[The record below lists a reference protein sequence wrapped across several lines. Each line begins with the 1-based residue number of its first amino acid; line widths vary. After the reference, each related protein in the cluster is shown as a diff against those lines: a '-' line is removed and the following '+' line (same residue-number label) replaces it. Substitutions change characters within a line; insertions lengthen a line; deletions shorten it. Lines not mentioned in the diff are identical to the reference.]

1 MLRIAE
7 SWYASDLGR
16 QRQGNEDNF
25 FVRAPLFVVAD
36 GMGGAQAGEV
46 ASEMAVRS
54 FDDELP
60 NGSLPE
66 ALVTVI
72 ETANKRIHERARA
85 DDSLHGMGTTTTA
98 AYVDDDEV
106 VIAHVGDS
114 RAYLL
119 RNGELIRLTK
129 DHSLVGELVA
139 RGKLTE
145 EQAEQHPQRSV
156 ITRALGPEAN
166 VQVDIDIFPA
176 KGGDLFLLCSDGLT
190 SMVHEP
196 KLRPLF
202 DDADSL
208 EQLGK
213 RLIDAANAAG
223 GRDNITVI
231 LFRLE
236 EVETRDGTAAAAGA
250 AGAAAATRQDEDT
263 NEYETFEGEAVPPPR
278 PGVSR
283 PTGFSD
289 DEVLRSSE
297 VSDSVEDDYR
307 RSGTVAVS
315 AIQRGG
321 RPAEAPAEEAPA
333 TEQATTEAP
342 AAEEPPAEQEPPQRT
357 SPPPDSEQPKRKR
370 KRRVPVGL
378 IVTLVIVLMI
388 LAGGWLAT
396 RAVYFVGTDPRDDRT
411 IAIFQG
417 LPYDLPLG
425 IELYSR
431 YAGSGVTIDDVPP
444 ARRKTFTD
452 HKLRSKDDAE
462 NLVIALERG
471 QIE

>member
-7 SWYASDLGR
+7 HWYASDLGR

-46 ASEMAVRS
+46 ASEIAVRS
-54 FDDELP
+54 FDDDLP

-66 ALVTVI
+66 VLTSVI
-72 ETANKRIHERARA
+72 QGANRRIHDKARS
-85 DDSLHGMGTTTTA
+85 DESMHGMGTTTTA

-119 RNGELIRLTK
+119 RDGDLIRLTK

-166 VQVDIDIFPA
+166 VQVDVDIFPA
-176 KGGDLFLLCSDGLT
+176 KAGDLFLLCSDGLT

-202 DDADSL
+202 DDTDSL
-208 EQLGK
+208 ETLGK

-236 EVETRDGTAAAAGA
+236 AVEGTESEAP
-250 AGAAAATRQDEDT
+250 AAATR
-263 NEYETFEGEAVPPPR
+263 
-278 PGVSR
+278 
-283 PTGFSD
+283 
-289 DEVLRSSE
+289 
-297 VSDSVEDDYR
+297 
-307 RSGTVAVS
+307 
-315 AIQRGG
+315 
-321 RPAEAPAEEAPA
+321 
-333 TEQATTEAP
+333 
-342 AAEEPPAEQEPPQRT
+342 
-357 SPPPDSEQPKRKR
+357 
-370 KRRVPVGL
+370 
-378 IVTLVIVLMI
+378 
-388 LAGGWLAT
+388 
-396 RAVYFVGTDPRDDRT
+396 
-411 IAIFQG
+411 
-417 LPYDLPLG
+417 
-425 IELYSR
+425 
-431 YAGSGVTIDDVPP
+431 
-444 ARRKTFTD
+444 
-452 HKLRSKDDAE
+452 
-462 NLVIALERG
+462 
-471 QIE
+471 

>member
-7 SWYASDLGR
+7 QWYASDVGR

-46 ASEMAVRS
+46 ASEISVRS

-60 NGSLPE
+60 NGSRAE
-66 ALVTVI
+66 ALVHVI
-72 ETANKRIHERARA
+72 EQANKRIHERARS

-119 RNGELIRLTK
+119 RGGELIRLTK

-176 KGGDLFLLCSDGLT
+176 KAGDLFLLCSDGLT

-202 DDADSL
+202 EESDSL
-208 EQLGK
+208 ETLGK

-236 EVETRDGTAAAAGA
+236 EVESQGGS
-250 AGAAAATRQDEDT
+250 GAAAAAVAEPGEGETS
-263 NEYETFEGEAVPPPR
+263 EYDTFEGEAVRAPRQGVTRADASALPAAEVADAVEEEYRKDGTVALSAIRPGESEAPEEPPPKDDAARSATATPPPR
-278 PGVSR
+278 RTAPLPG
-283 PTGFSD
+283 
-289 DEVLRSSE
+289 
-297 VSDSVEDDYR
+297 
-307 RSGTVAVS
+307 
-315 AIQRGG
+315 
-321 RPAEAPAEEAPA
+321 
-333 TEQATTEAP
+333 
-342 AAEEPPAEQEPPQRT
+342 AAAKKPG
-357 SPPPDSEQPKRKR
+357 
-370 KRRVPVGL
+370 KRRRRRIPVGL
-378 IVTLVIVLMI
+378 LVVLALLALV
-388 LAGGWLAT
+388 LAGGWMAT

-411 IAIFQG
+411 IAIFRG
-417 LPYDLPLG
+417 LPYDLPFG
-425 IELYSR
+425 IELYER
-431 YAGSGVTIDDVPP
+431 FAGSGVTIDDVPR
-444 ARRKTFTD
+444 ARRSTFTD

>member
-7 SWYASDLGR
+7 HWYASDLGR

-46 ASEMAVRS
+46 ASEIAVRS

-60 NGSLPE
+60 NGSRAE
-66 ALVTVI
+66 ALVRVI
-72 ETANKRIHERARA
+72 EQANKRIHERARA

-119 RNGELIRLTK
+119 RNGELVRLTK

-156 ITRALGPEAN
+156 ITRALGPEAS

-176 KGGDLFLLCSDGLT
+176 KAGDLFLLCSDGLT

-196 KLRPLF
+196 KLPPLF
-202 DDADSL
+202 EEANSL
-208 EQLGK
+208 EVLGK

-236 EVETRDGTAAAAGA
+236 EVEGRGGT
-250 AGAAAATRQDEDT
+250 AGAAAEAAPDEGET
-263 NEYETFEGEAVPPPR
+263 SEYDTFEGEAVRSPRQGVTRADADALPAAEVADAVEEDYRRDGTVALSAIRPPGESESVATPEEPPPQDDAARSATATPPPR
-278 PGVSR
+278 RTAPLPG
-283 PTGFSD
+283 T
-289 DEVLRSSE
+289 
-297 VSDSVEDDYR
+297 
-307 RSGTVAVS
+307 
-315 AIQRGG
+315 
-321 RPAEAPAEEAPA
+321 
-333 TEQATTEAP
+333 
-342 AAEEPPAEQEPPQRT
+342 AAKPR
-357 SPPPDSEQPKRKR
+357 KRR
-370 KRRVPVGL
+370 KRRVPAGLIVGL
-378 IVTLVIVLMI
+378 ILLAMV
-388 LAGGWLAT
+388 LAGAWIAT
-396 RAVYFVGTDPRDDRT
+396 RAVYFVGTDPRDERT
-411 IAIFQG
+411 IAIFRG
-417 LPYDLPLG
+417 LPYDLPFG
-425 IELYSR
+425 IELYER
-431 YAGSGVTIDDVPP
+431 FAASGVTIDDVPR
-444 ARRKTFTD
+444 ARRSTFTD
-452 HKLRSKDDAE
+452 HKLRSRDDAE

>member
-7 SWYASDLGR
+7 HWYASDLGR

-46 ASEMAVRS
+46 ASEIAVRS
-54 FDDELP
+54 FDDDLP
-60 NGSLPE
+60 NAALPE
-66 ALVTVI
+66 ALTSVI
-72 ETANKRIHERARA
+72 QGANRRIHDKARS
-85 DDSLHGMGTTTTA
+85 DESMHGMGTTTTA

-106 VIAHVGDS
+106 IIAHVGDS

-119 RNGELIRLTK
+119 RDGDLIRLTK

-156 ITRALGPEAN
+156 ITRALGPEAD
-166 VQVDIDIFPA
+166 VQVDVDIFPA
-176 KGGDLFLLCSDGLT
+176 KAGDLFLLCSDGLT

-208 EQLGK
+208 ETLGK

-236 EVETRDGTAAAAGA
+236 DVGAPTDGASERAEDLDTSEY
-250 AGAAAATRQDEDT
+250 AT
-263 NEYETFEGEAVPPPR
+263 FSGEALGGPRQGASRPYPQVTDAVEAEYRRTGTVALPAIRPRAETEIESPPPR
-278 PGVSR
+278 TAPL
-283 PTGFSD
+283 PETAKP
-289 DEVLRSSE
+289 E
-297 VSDSVEDDYR
+297 R
-307 RSGTVAVS
+307 RRRRRRIS
-315 AIQRGG
+315 AG
-321 RPAEAPAEEAPA
+321 P
-333 TEQATTEAP
+333 
-342 AAEEPPAEQEPPQRT
+342 
-357 SPPPDSEQPKRKR
+357 
-370 KRRVPVGL
+370 
-378 IVTLVIVLMI
+378 I
-388 LAGGWLAT
+388 LALMLAVCVLGGLWLAS
-396 RAVYFVGTDPRDDRT
+396 RAVYFVGTDPSDGRT
-411 IAIFQG
+411 VTIFRG

-425 IELYSR
+425 IHLYER
-431 YAGSGVTIDDVPP
+431 YAGSGVTVDMVAPS
-444 ARRKTFTD
+444 RRATFTD

-462 NLVIALERG
+462 NLVNALERG
-471 QIE
+471 QLSR

>member
-1 MLRIAE
+1 
-7 SWYASDLGR
+7 
-16 QRQGNEDNF
+16 
-25 FVRAPLFVVAD
+25 
-36 GMGGAQAGEV
+36 
-46 ASEMAVRS
+46 
-54 FDDELP
+54 
-60 NGSLPE
+60 
-66 ALVTVI
+66 
-72 ETANKRIHERARA
+72 
-85 DDSLHGMGTTTTA
+85 MGTTTTA

-106 VIAHVGDS
+106 VVAHVGDS

-119 RNGELIRLTK
+119 RDGDLIRLTK

-176 KGGDLFLLCSDGLT
+176 KAGDLFLLCSDGLT

-202 DDADSL
+202 DEADSL

-236 EVETRDGTAAAAGA
+236 EVEARDGEAAAGA
-250 AGAAAATRQDEDT
+250 ARRRRTRTPRSTRRSRARRAGAAAGRLAPDRGERRRGAALVRGVRRDRARLPGQRHRRPVGDPARRPGGRGRGGAAGTGGGTGPRRGPRRRGAAPPHRAAARERQ
-263 NEYETFEGEAVPPPR
+263 AAQAPPPR
-278 PGVSR
+278 
-283 PTGFSD
+283 
-289 DEVLRSSE
+289 
-297 VSDSVEDDYR
+297 
-307 RSGTVAVS
+307 
-315 AIQRGG
+315 
-321 RPAEAPAEEAPA
+321 
-333 TEQATTEAP
+333 
-342 AAEEPPAEQEPPQRT
+342 
-357 SPPPDSEQPKRKR
+357 
-370 KRRVPVGL
+370 PVGL
-378 IVTLVIVLMI
+378 IVTLAIVFLI
-388 LAGGWLAT
+388 LAGGWMAT

-425 IELYSR
+425 IELYPR

>member
-7 SWYASDLGR
+7 HWYASDLGR

-46 ASEMAVRS
+46 ASEIAVRS

-66 ALVTVI
+66 ALVSVI
-72 ETANKRIHERARA
+72 EQANKRIHDKARA
-85 DDSLHGMGTTTTA
+85 DESLHGMGTTTTA

-119 RNGELIRLTK
+119 RDGELIRLTK

-156 ITRALGPEAN
+156 ITRALGPEAS
-166 VQVDIDIFPA
+166 VQVDVDIFPA
-176 KGGDLFLLCSDGLT
+176 KAGDLFLLCSDGLT

-202 DDADSL
+202 EDGDSL
-208 EQLGK
+208 ETLGK

-236 EVETRDGTAAAAGA
+236 AVEAREGEPPPRRRPRTRTRTSTRRSRATRCPADAPGRLAPVGGQRRRGAALVGGHRLRRGRLPRQRHRRAVGDPPRRRDRRRSPRGAAASGSRGRARTGGEAHRAAPLRFPPTRLSPAASAAAA
-250 AGAAAATRQDEDT
+250 
-263 NEYETFEGEAVPPPR
+263 
-278 PGVSR
+278 SR
-283 PTGFSD
+283 SA
-289 DEVLRSSE
+289 SS
-297 VSDSVEDDYR
+297 SSSR
-307 RSGTVAVS
+307 
-315 AIQRGG
+315 I
-321 RPAEAPAEEAPA
+321 
-333 TEQATTEAP
+333 
-342 AAEEPPAEQEPPQRT
+342 
-357 SPPPDSEQPKRKR
+357 
-370 KRRVPVGL
+370 VGL
-378 IVTLVIVLMI
+378 I

-411 IAIFQG
+411 IAIFRG

-425 IELYSR
+425 IELYER
-431 YAGSGVTIDDVPP
+431 YSGPR
-444 ARRKTFTD
+444 A
-452 HKLRSKDDAE
+452 
-462 NLVIALERG
+462 
-471 QIE
+471 

>member
-7 SWYASDLGR
+7 HWYASDLGR
-16 QRQGNEDNF
+16 QRQGNEDNY

-46 ASEMAVRS
+46 ASEIAVRS

-60 NGSLPE
+60 NGSRAE
-66 ALVTVI
+66 ALVRVI
-72 ETANKRIHERARA
+72 EQANKRIHDRSRS

-119 RNGELIRLTK
+119 RGGELIRLTK

-156 ITRALGPEAN
+156 ITRALGPEAE
-166 VQVDIDIFPA
+166 VQVDIDVFKA
-176 KGGDLFLLCSDGLT
+176 KAGDLFLLCSDGLT

-202 DDADSL
+202 EESESL
-208 EQLGK
+208 EELGK

-236 EVETRDGTAAAAGA
+236 EVESRSDAGA
-250 AGAAAATRQDEDT
+250 EARAAEPAEGETS
-263 NEYETFEGEAVPPPR
+263 EYDTFEGEAVR
-278 PGVSR
+278 PARQGVTR
-283 PTGFSD
+283 AEAQPAAAAPAAPAD
-289 DEVLRSSE
+289 DE
-297 VSDSVEDDYR
+297 VEDDYR
-307 RSGTVAVS
+307 RSGTVALS
-315 AIQRGG
+315 AIRS
-321 RPAEAPAEEAPA
+321 REPAAAEPEPQPPA
-333 TEQATTEAP
+333 TP
-342 AAEEPPAEQEPPQRT
+342 EEPPPRTAPLPGEAERPR
-357 SPPPDSEQPKRKR
+357 RR
-370 KRRVPVGL
+370 RRVPTGA
-378 IVTLVIVLMI
+378 IVALVLAVIVVAAAWM
-388 LAGGWLAT
+388 AT

-411 IAIFQG
+411 ITIFRG

-425 IELYSR
+425 IELYER
-431 YAGSGVTIDDVPP
+431 YAGSGVTIDDVPRG
-444 ARRKTFTD
+444 RRSTFTD
-452 HKLRSKDDAE
+452 HKLRSRDDAE

>member
-7 SWYASDLGR
+7 HWFASDVGR

-46 ASEMAVRS
+46 ASEIAVRS
-54 FDDELP
+54 FDEELP
-60 NGSLPE
+60 NGSRAE
-66 ALVTVI
+66 ALVNII
-72 ETANKRIHERARA
+72 EQANKRIHERARS

-119 RNGELIRLTK
+119 RDGDLIRLTK

-156 ITRALGPEAN
+156 ITRALGPEAD

-176 KGGDLFLLCSDGLT
+176 RAGDLFLLCSDGLT

-202 DDADSL
+202 EESDSL
-208 EQLGK
+208 ETLGK

-236 EVETRDGTAAAAGA
+236 EVESRGGA
-250 AGAAAATRQDEDT
+250 DGAAAAEEPDEGET
-263 NEYETFEGEAVPPPR
+263 SEYETFEGEAVPGPR
-278 PGVSR
+278 QGVTR
-283 PTGFSD
+283 ADADALPAA
-289 DEVLRSSE
+289 EVA
-297 VSDSVEDDYR
+297 DAVEEEYR
-307 RSGTVAVS
+307 RDGTVALS
-315 AIQRGG
+315 AI
-321 RPAEAPAEEAPA
+321 RPPGESAA
-333 TEQATTEAP
+333 TP
-342 AAEEPPAEQEPPQRT
+342 EEPPPKDDAARSAT
-357 SPPPDSEQPKRKR
+357 ATPPPRRTAPLPGAAAKPGKRR
-370 KRRVPVGL
+370 RRRVPVG
-378 IVTLVIVLMI
+378 VIVA
-388 LAGGWLAT
+388 LALLAIVLGGAWMAT

-411 IAIFQG
+411 IAIFRG
-417 LPYDLPLG
+417 LPYDLPFG
-425 IELYSR
+425 IELYER
-431 YAGSGVTIDDVPP
+431 FAGSGVTIDDVPR
-444 ARRKTFTD
+444 ARRSTFTD
-452 HKLRSKDDAE
+452 HKLRSRDDAE

>member
-7 SWYASDLGR
+7 QWYASDLGR

-46 ASEMAVRS
+46 ASEIAVRS

-60 NGSLPE
+60 NGSRAE
-66 ALVTVI
+66 ALVRVI
-72 ETANKRIHERARA
+72 EEANKRIHERARSNE
-85 DDSLHGMGTTTTA
+85 SLHGMGTTTTA

-119 RNGELIRLTK
+119 RDGELRRLTR

-156 ITRALGPEAN
+156 ITRALGPEAS
-166 VQVDIDIFPA
+166 VQVDVDAFSA
-176 KGGDLFLLCSDGLT
+176 RAGDVFLLCSDGLT

-196 KLRPLF
+196 KLGPLF
-202 DDADSL
+202 EEAGSL
-208 EQLGK
+208 EELGK

-236 EVETRDGTAAAAGA
+236 EVEPRGGSGAEASAAAPEEGE
-250 AGAAAATRQDEDT
+250 TS
-263 NEYETFEGEAVPPPR
+263 EYDTFEGEAVRTPR
-278 PGVSR
+278 QGVTR
-283 PTGFSD
+283 ADADAMQTSD
-289 DEVLRSSE
+289 VADA
-297 VSDSVEDDYR
+297 VEEDYR
-307 RSGTVAVS
+307 SSGTVAMS
-315 AIQRGG
+315 AI
-321 RPAEAPAEEAPA
+321 RPQDEAGAPAES
-333 TEQATTEAP
+333 TP
-342 AAEEPPAEQEPPQRT
+342 AATPEEPPPKDDAARPVAADVPPRRTAPLPGAAEQPG
-357 SPPPDSEQPKRKR
+357 
-370 KRRVPVGL
+370 RRRRRRLPVGL
-378 IVTLVIVLMI
+378 LVGLAVVAII
-388 LAGGWLAT
+388 LVGGWLAT

-411 IAIFQG
+411 IAIFRG
-417 LPYDLPLG
+417 LPYDLPFG
-425 IELYSR
+425 IELYER
-431 YAGSGVTIDDVPP
+431 YAGSGVTIDDVPR
-444 ARRKTFTD
+444 ARRSTFTD
-452 HKLRSKDDAE
+452 HKLRSRDDAE

>member
-7 SWYASDLGR
+7 HWYASDLGR

-46 ASEMAVRS
+46 ASEIAVRS

-66 ALVTVI
+66 ALTRVI
-72 ETANKRIHERARA
+72 QGANKRIHDKARS
-85 DDSLHGMGTTTTA
+85 DESMHGMGTTTTA

-119 RNGELIRLTK
+119 RDGDLIRLTK

-156 ITRALGPEAN
+156 ITRALGPEAD
-166 VQVDIDIFPA
+166 VQVDVDIFPA
-176 KGGDLFLLCSDGLT
+176 KAGDLFLLCSDGLT

-202 DDADSL
+202 EDTESL
-208 EQLGK
+208 ETLGK

-236 EVETRDGTAAAAGA
+236 EVQGAEGEAPAASAAAAS
-250 AGAAAATRQDEDT
+250 REDDT
-263 NEYETFEGEAVPPPR
+263 SEYETFEGDAVPAPR
-278 PGVSR
+278 QGVTR
-283 PTGFSD
+283 PAGVSD

-297 VSDSVEDDYR
+297 VSDTIEDDYR
-307 RSGTVAVS
+307 RSGTVALS
-315 AIQRGG
+315 AI
-321 RPAEAPAEEAPA
+321 RPSGE
-333 TEQATTEAP
+333 TEAP
-342 AAEEPPAEQEPPQRT
+342 EEPQELGPDPPT
-357 SPPPDSEQPKRKR
+357 PKPPPDAAPPRRTAPLPGDTGSQPRRKR
-370 KRRVPVGL
+370 RRRVPVGL
-378 IVTLVIVLMI
+378 MVTLAIVFLI
-388 LAGGWLAT
+388 LGGGWTAT
-396 RAVYFVGTDPRDDRT
+396 RAVYFVGTDPNDNRT

-425 IELYSR
+425 IELYTR

-444 ARRKTFTD
+444 DRRKTFTD
-452 HKLRSKDDAE
+452 HKLRSKGDAE
-462 NLVIALERG
+462 NLVTALERG

>member
-7 SWYASDLGR
+7 HWYASDLGR

-46 ASEMAVRS
+46 ASEIAVRS
-54 FDDELP
+54 FDEALP
-60 NGSLPE
+60 HGSLPE
-66 ALVTVI
+66 ALAGVI
-72 ETANKRIHERARA
+72 EAANRQIHERARA
-85 DDSLHGMGTTTTA
+85 DESLHGMGTTTTA
-98 AYVDDDEV
+98 AYVSDDEV

-114 RAYLL
+114 RAYLH
-119 RNGELIRLTK
+119 RNGDLIRLTK

-166 VQVDIDIFPA
+166 VQVDVDIFPA
-176 KGGDLFLLCSDGLT
+176 KAGDLFLLCSDGLT

-196 KLRPLF
+196 KLPPLF
-202 DDADSL
+202 EDAESL
-208 EQLGK
+208 EVLGK

-236 EVETRDGTAAAAGA
+236 EVEGA
-250 AGAAAATRQDEDT
+250 EGAGAAATASSGEDDT
-263 NEYETFEGEAVPPPR
+263 SEYETFEGDAVPAPR
-278 PGVSR
+278 QGVTR
-283 PTGFSD
+283 PQAENAQPT
-289 DEVLRSSE
+289 E

-307 RSGTVAVS
+307 RSGTVALS
-315 AIQRGG
+315 AIQPGG
-321 RPAEAPAEEAPA
+321 E
-333 TEQATTEAP
+333 P
-342 AAEEPPAEQEPPQRT
+342 AAAPEEPPPQEPPQRT
-357 SPPPDSEQPKRKR
+357 APLPGETQPEPPRKR
-370 KRRVPVGL
+370 RRRVPVGL
-378 IVTLVIVLMI
+378 IIVLALVGLL
-388 LAGGWLAT
+388 LAGGWMAT
-396 RAVYFVGTDPRDDRT
+396 RAVYFVGTDPRDERT
-411 IAIFQG
+411 IAIFRG

-425 IELYSR
+425 IELYER

-444 ARRKTFTD
+444 ARRSTFTD

>member
-7 SWYASDLGR
+7 HWYASDLGR
-16 QRQGNEDNF
+16 QRQGNEDNY

-46 ASEMAVRS
+46 ASEIAVRS
-54 FDDELP
+54 FDDDLP
-60 NGSLPE
+60 NGSLPD
-66 ALVTVI
+66 ALRAVI
-72 ETANKRIHERARA
+72 EGANRQIHDKARA
-85 DDSLHGMGTTTTA
+85 DESLHGMGTTTTA
-98 AYVDDDEV
+98 AYVDDEEV

-119 RNGELIRLTK
+119 RSGELIRLTK

-156 ITRALGPEAN
+156 ITRALGPEAS
-166 VQVDIDIFPA
+166 VQVDVDIFPA
-176 KGGDLFLLCSDGLT
+176 KAGDLFLLCSDGLT

-202 DDADSL
+202 EEGDSL
-208 EQLGK
+208 ETLGK

-236 EVETRDGTAAAAGA
+236 AVERGDGEVAAATE
-250 AGAAAATRQDEDT
+250 AAATREEDT
-263 NEYETFEGEAVPPPR
+263 SEYETFEGEAVRAPR
-278 PGVSR
+278 QGVTR
-283 PTGFSD
+283 AAGVTD
-289 DEVLRSSE
+289 EEVLRSSE
-297 VSDSVEDDYR
+297 VTDNVEADYR
-307 RSGTVAVS
+307 SSGTVALS
-315 AIQRGG
+315 AI
-321 RPAEAPAEEAPA
+321 RPEAPEEPPPEEPAAGPAPAEGPPRRTAPL
-333 TEQATTEAP
+333 P
-342 AAEEPPAEQEPPQRT
+342 A
-357 SPPPDSEQPKRKR
+357 DSEPRRKR
-370 KRRVPVGL
+370 RRRVPVGL
-378 IVTLVIVLMI
+378 IVTLLIIGLI
-388 LAGGWLAT
+388 LAGGWMAT
-396 RAVYFVGTDPRDDRT
+396 RAVYFVGTDPSDNRT
-411 IAIFQG
+411 VAIFQG

-425 IELYSR
+425 IELYTT
-431 YAGSGVTIDDVPP
+431 YHTSGVTIDDVPP
-444 ARRKTFTD
+444 DRRKTFTD

-462 NLVIALERG
+462 NLVNALERG

>member
-7 SWYASDLGR
+7 HWYASDLGR

-46 ASEMAVRS
+46 ASEIAVRS

-66 ALVTVI
+66 ALASVI
-72 ETANKRIHERARA
+72 EQANKRIHDKARA
-85 DDSLHGMGTTTTA
+85 DESLHGMGTTTTA

-119 RNGELIRLTK
+119 RDGELIRLTK

-166 VQVDIDIFPA
+166 VQVDVDIFPA
-176 KGGDLFLLCSDGLT
+176 KPGDLFLLCSDGLT

-202 DDADSL
+202 EDGRLAGDARQAPDRRR
-208 EQLGK
+208 QRRRRARQHHGDPVPP
-213 RLIDAANAAG
+213 RG
-223 GRDNITVI
+223 GR
-231 LFRLE
+231 
-236 EVETRDGTAAAAGA
+236 AARGRA
-250 AGAAAATRQDEDT
+250 
-263 NEYETFEGEAVPPPR
+263 PPR
-278 PGVSR
+278 PPPVAAGRGHHRVRDVRGRRRARAAPGRHAPDAGV
-283 PTGFSD
+283 SD

-297 VSDSVEDDYR
+297 VTDSVEDDYR
-307 RSGTVAVS
+307 AQRHRRAVGDPPRRRDRRRSARGAAASGT
-315 AIQRGG
+315 RG
-321 RPAEAPAEEAPA
+321 RA
-333 TEQATTEAP
+333 
-342 AAEEPPAEQEPPQRT
+342 R
-357 SPPPDSEQPKRKR
+357 
-370 KRRVPVGL
+370 
-378 IVTLVIVLMI
+378 
-388 LAGGWLAT
+388 AGGGPTAPH
-396 RAVYFVGTDPRDDRT
+396 RSA
-411 IAIFQG
+411 
-417 LPYDLPLG
+417 
-425 IELYSR
+425 SR
-431 YAGSGVTIDDVPP
+431 RHRSASAASAAGASPSASSSSSASSP
-444 ARRKTFTD
+444 
-452 HKLRSKDDAE
+452 
-462 NLVIALERG
+462 
-471 QIE
+471 